1 MMSQEWITVLEWSD
15 IKQNFFEDSKK
26 LSLLSQDPWNESLA
40 TMTLFEVAQN
50 ASAYSH
56 FVSTSMLHRL
66 YMPRYYGHL
75 TGPHC

>member
-1 MMSQEWITVLEWSD
+1 MSQEWITVLEWSD

-50 ASAYSH
+50 ASA
-56 FVSTSMLHRL
+56 
-66 YMPRYYGHL
+66 
-75 TGPHC
+75 